1 MFWTLV
7 TVFFAGFAGAGIGLV
22 LRHLTRNR
30 VPKGIIPVCAGL
42 TMILATIGQEYGWY
56 NGARSTMA
64 ADLVVISTREQQN
77 WYQPWTFMQPWV
89 RGFISFSPSETVE
102 TAAGSGLFAVQLR
115 LQERWQPQMIRPALF
130 DCAGARWT
138 DLNADMIFDAAGQP
152 VDAIWREEADD
163 DVIFA
168 AICARHGNSG

>member
-64 ADLVVISTREQQN
+64 ADLVVI
-77 WYQPWTFMQPWV
+77 
-89 RGFISFSPSETVE
+89 
-102 TAAGSGLFAVQLR
+102 
-115 LQERWQPQMIRPALF
+115 
-130 DCAGARWT
+130 
-138 DLNADMIFDAAGQP
+138 
-152 VDAIWREEADD
+152 
-163 DVIFA
+163 
-168 AICARHGNSG
+168 